1 MSTLPSGAPTTQLT
15 ILCPHCRKP
24 NLRTLENLR
33 RARFCQHCGLD
44 VVLNNDGPR
53 YYITRVIKEGGQ
65 GAVYEAIDDQQQ
77 VYAVKEML
85 DRSLDP
91 KERDEAIAR
100 FEAEATMLQSFR
112 NPRIPRVYASFKD
125 DERHYLVM
133 DFVRG
138 EDLEDIIKRDG
149 RVGEPQALIW
159 ADQICD
165 VLDLLH
171 TQDPPIIFRDMKPS
185 NIMIERDTSGVK
197 LIDFG
202 IAKVFQQAQRGTQ
215 IGTPGYAPPEQYQG
229 IATVESDIYAL
240 GATLHH
246 LLTGRDPRDNMPF
259 TFPPVRSLNPAISAR
274 TADVVDRAVQKVASD
289 RFHSIAELRAALKP
303 AQTQSA
309 ATGKTQLIIDPAAK
323 PAPTATPKPMPLP
336 LPPKQQPQPVA
347 VARPATIA
355 QPQAVAVPS
364 PTATPQAKPQPPQQP
379 QPKRSWPIAGIIFA
393 LVAIALIAATVLTVL
408 PGISTDLLPRLTQ
421 ATPTAPT
428 LMQQTYTI
436 NAVEVVVPDGVEVRT
451 AYTDEFLKQAQAK
464 FGAQTIINQNAP
476 PSFIGAPEVLGK
488 EAGGTR
494 YRATMQ
500 GFVLVP
506 R

>member
-33 RARFCQHCGLD
+33 RARFCQHCGQD

-65 GAVYEAIDDQQQ
+65 GAVYEAIDDDQRI
-77 VYAVKEML
+77 YAVKEML
-85 DRSLDP
+85 DRALDP
-91 KERDEAIAR
+91 KERDEAITR
-100 FEAEATMLQSFR
+100 FEAEATMLQAFHH
-112 NPRIPRVYASFKD
+112 PRVPRVYASFKD

-138 EDLEDIIKRDG
+138 EDLEDILKRDG
-149 RVGEPQALIW
+149 RVGEQQVLIW

-171 TQDPPIIFRDMKPS
+171 NQDPPIIFRDMKPS
-185 NIMIERDTSGVK
+185 NIMIERDTGGVK

-202 IAKVFQQAQRGTQ
+202 IAKVFQHAQRGTQ

-246 LLTGRDPRDNMPF
+246 LLTGRDPRDDMPF
-259 TFPPVRSLNPAISAR
+259 TFPPVRSLDAAISAR
-274 TADVVDRAVQKVASD
+274 TADVVDRAVQKIASD
-289 RFHSIAELRAALKP
+289 RFHSIAELRMALKP
-303 AQTQSA
+303 AQPQSA
-309 ATGKTQLIIDPAAK
+309 ATGKTQLIPDLAAK
-323 PAPTATPKPMPLP
+323 TVPTATPKPV
-336 LPPKQQPQPVA
+336 PPRQQQQPVA
-347 VARPATIA
+347 VARPGTVA
-355 QPQAVAVPS
+355 QPQQVAVPTS
-364 PTATPQAKPQPPQQP
+364 SPQAKPQSQQP
-379 QPKRSWPIAGIIFA
+379 QQAKPKRRLPIGGIIFA
-393 LVAIALIAATVLTVL
+393 LIAIVLIAATVLAVV
-408 PGISTDLLPRLTQ
+408 PGLTTDLLPRITQ
-421 ATPTAPT
+421 TTPTAQA
-428 LMQQTYTI
+428 LVQQTYTI
-436 NAVEVVVPDGVEVRT
+436 NDVEVVVPDGTDVRT
-451 AYTDEFLKQAQAK
+451 AYLDEFLKQARTQ
-464 FGAQTIINQNAP
+464 FGEQTIINQNAP
-476 PSFIGAPEVLGK
+476 PSFIGSPEVVVK